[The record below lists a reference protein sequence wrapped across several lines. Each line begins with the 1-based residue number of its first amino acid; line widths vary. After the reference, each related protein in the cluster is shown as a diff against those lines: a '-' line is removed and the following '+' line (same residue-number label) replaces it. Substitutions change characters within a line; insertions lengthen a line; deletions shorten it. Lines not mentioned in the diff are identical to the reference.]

1 MLQLGKP
8 LGETADQRIM
18 DDGTIIRF
26 TDNSLFEVTF
36 PDGHQERW
44 NPAQELCNPICK

>member
-8 LGETADQRIM
+8 LGGASDQRIM
-18 DDGTIIRF
+18 ADGIIIRF

-36 PDGHQERW
+36 PDGHQESW
-44 NPAQELCNPICK
+44 NPAQEL